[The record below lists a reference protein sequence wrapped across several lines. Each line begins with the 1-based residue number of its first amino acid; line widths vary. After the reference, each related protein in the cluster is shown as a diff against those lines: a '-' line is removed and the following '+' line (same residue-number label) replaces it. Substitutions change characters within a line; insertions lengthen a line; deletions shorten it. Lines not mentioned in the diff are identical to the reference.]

1 METPSRMAGMLLWGT
16 ANPEG
21 MENDYQGIFLNKED
35 IKSMVRQVEQA
46 TRRAEKIPVHLEH
59 KGVAVGHVVTAWAHK
74 DTLQCVLKLDER
86 VLEGSI
92 GSEFVRNGI
101 CNELSLGYAVDLQNS
116 ATGLA
121 AVNKTL
127 KEISV
132 VKKGARHHCQI
143 HAVTGK
149 SGGARSAN

>member
-1 METPSRMAGMLLWGT
+1 MRRTLLWGT

-21 MENDYQGIFLNKED
+21 MENEYRGIFLNKSD
-35 IKSMVRQVEQA
+35 IRSMVQQVEEA
-46 TRRAEKIPVHLEH
+46 NRSARKIPVHLEH
-59 KGVAVGHVVTAWAHK
+59 KGVPVGHVVSAWEHS
-74 DTLQCVLKLDER
+74 DTLQCVLELDES
-86 VLEGSI
+86 VFEGSI

-101 CNELSLGYAVDLQNS
+101 CNELSLGYSVDLQNS
-116 ATGLA
+116 AKGMM

-143 HAVTGK
+143 HAVTSK
-149 SGGARSAN
+149 GA

>member
-1 METPSRMAGMLLWGT
+1 MAQMLLWGT

-35 IKSMVRQVEQA
+35 IKSMVRQVEEA
-46 TRRAEKIPVHLEH
+46 NRRSEKIPVHLEH
-59 KGVAVGHVVTAWAHK
+59 KGVPVGHVVTAWAHR
-74 DTLQCVLKLDER
+74 DTLQCVLQLNEQ

-116 ATGLA
+116 ATGVS

-149 SGGARSAN
+149 GVGDSR